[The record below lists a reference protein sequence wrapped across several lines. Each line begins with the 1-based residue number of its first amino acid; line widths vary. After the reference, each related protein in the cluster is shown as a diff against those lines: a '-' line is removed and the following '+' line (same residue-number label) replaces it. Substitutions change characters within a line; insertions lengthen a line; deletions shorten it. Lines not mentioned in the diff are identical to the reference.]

1 MILYSHQEIN
11 LKIMNNEFQIECI
24 ENKKCFCCGN
34 DNLKTILD
42 LGNQP
47 LANDYHNNL
56 TIQHEYP
63 LRLNLCDKCFH
74 LQLSYTVNPDLMF
87 RHYLY
92 VSGTTQTLKDY
103 FDFFAT
109 KTLEYNPEAKTI
121 LDIAC
126 NDGTQLDSYKKL
138 GLNTYGIDPA
148 KNLYDGAIAKGHNI
162 VCDYFNIES
171 IDKFGDTKFDIITAQ
186 NVFAHNK
193 YTVDFLLSCKEL
205 MGDKSTLFIQTSQ
218 ANMVLNNEFDTIYHE
233 HLSFFNTKSMKTLV
247 ERCGLVLSD
256 VFKTD
261 IHGTSY
267 VFVITKNDLGLK
279 GTQEMLDFEE
289 SKGLYNILTY
299 PEYALKCYKATYDL
313 KDKLEELKAEGY
325 HLVGYGAAAKG
336 NTLLNFGDIK
346 LDVII
351 DDNPLKQDLYTPGM
365 NIPIKGS
372 EYIKE
377 SFYMHTNK
385 VAFIPLAWNF
395 YSEIKSRIKTKR
407 DNPNDLFIKYFP
419 TLEINEG

>member
-1 MILYSHQEIN
+1 
-11 LKIMNNEFQIECI
+11 MNNEFQIECI

-47 LANDYHNNL
+47 LANDYHDGSTVQN
-56 TIQHEYP
+56 EYP

-74 LQLSYTVNPDLMF
+74 LQLSHTVNPDLMF

-103 FDFFAT
+103 FDMFAA

-148 KNLYDGAIAKGHNI
+148 KNLYDGAVAKGHDI

-205 MGDKSTLFIQTSQ
+205 MDDKSILFIQTSQ

-233 HLSFFNTKSMKTLV
+233 HLSFFNTNSMKTLV

-267 VFVITKNDLGLK
+267 VFVITKKDLGLE
-279 GTQEMLDFEE
+279 GTAEMLAFEE
-289 SKGLYNILTY
+289 EKGLYDVLTY
-299 PEYALKCYKATYDL
+299 PEYALKCYKATYNL
-313 KDKLEELKAEGY
+313 RNKLEALSSDY
-325 HLVGYGAAAKG
+325 LLVGYGAAAKG
-336 NTLLNFGDIK
+336 NTLLNFGNIG
-346 LDVII
+346 LDFII
-351 DDNPLKQDLYTPGM
+351 DDNPLKQNLYTPGM
-365 NIPIKGS
+365 NIPIVGVDHLNTLAVKDKK
-372 EYIKE
+372 I
-377 SFYMHTNK
+377 
-385 VAFIPLAWNF
+385 AFVPLAWNF
-395 YSEIKSRIKTKR
+395 YTEIRSRIKAKR

-419 TLEINEG
+419 TLEVNEG

>member
-1 MILYSHQEIN
+1 
-11 LKIMNNEFQIECI
+11 MNNEFQIEYI
-24 ENKKCFCCGN
+24 ENKECLCCGN
-34 DNLKTILD
+34 INLKTVLD

-47 LANDYHNNL
+47 LANDYHSGL
-56 TIQHEYP
+56 TLQHEYP
-63 LRLNLCDKCFH
+63 LRLNLCDDCFH
-74 LQLSYTVNPDLMF
+74 LQLSHTVNPDLMF
-87 RHYLY
+87 KHYLY

-103 FDFFAT
+103 FDMFAK
-109 KTLEYNPEAKTI
+109 KTLEYAPEAKTI

-126 NDGTQLDSYKKL
+126 NDGTQLDSYLKL
-138 GLNTYGIDPA
+138 GLETHGIDPA
-148 KNLYDGAIAKGHNI
+148 TNLVPTAIEKGHNV
-162 VCDYFNIES
+162 VCDYFTLENS
-171 IDKFGDTKFDIITAQ
+171 GKLNDSFDIITAQ

-193 YTVDFLLSCKEL
+193 YTVDFLLACKSL
-205 MGDKSTLFIQTSQ
+205 MHGKSVLFIQTSQ

-267 VFVITKNDLGLK
+267 VFVITKTDLGLT

-289 SKGLYNILTY
+289 SKGLYNVLTY

-313 KDKLEELKAEGY
+313 KNKLEELKEDGY

-336 NTLLNFGDIK
+336 NTLLNFGKIK
-346 LDVII
+346 LHVII
-351 DDNPLKQDLYTPGM
+351 DDNPLKQNLYTPGM

-372 EYIKE
+372 DWIND
-377 SFYMHTNK
+377 SFLISTGK

-395 YSEIKSRIKTKR
+395 YTEIKSRIKAKK
-407 DNPNDLFIKYFP
+407 DDPSDLFIKYFP
-419 TLEINEG
+419 TLEVNEG

>member
-1 MILYSHQEIN
+1 
-11 LKIMNNEFQIECI
+11 MNNEFQISHI

-34 DNLKTILD
+34 NNLKTVLD

-56 TIQHEYP
+56 VLQEEYP
-63 LRLNLCDKCFH
+63 LKLNLCDKCFH
-74 LQLSYTVNPDLMF
+74 LQLSHTVNPDLMF
-87 RHYLY
+87 KHYLY
-92 VSGTTQTLKDY
+92 VSGTTQTLRDY
-103 FDFFAT
+103 FDVFAK
-109 KTLEYNPEAKTI
+109 KTLEYNPKAKNI
-121 LDIAC
+121 LDIAS

-148 KNLYDGAIAKGHNI
+148 ENLYGDAVTKGHNI
-162 VCDYFNIES
+162 VCDYFNINT

-193 YTVDFLLSCKEL
+193 YTVDFLLSCNEL
-205 MGDKSTLFIQTSQ
+205 MTDQSVLFIQTSQ

-267 VFVITKNDLGLK
+267 VFVITKKDLGLK

-289 SKGLYNILTY
+289 SKGLYDVLTY

-313 KDKLEELKAEGY
+313 KNKLEQLKKEGY
-325 HLVGYGAAAKG
+325 TLVGYGAAAKG
-336 NTLLNFGDIK
+336 NTLLNFGKIK
-346 LDVII
+346 LDIII
-351 DDNPLKQDLYTPGM
+351 DDNPLKQNLFTPGM
-365 NIPIKGS
+365 NIPIYS
-372 EYIKE
+372 SDYISNMLKD
-377 SFYMHTNK
+377 K
-385 VAFIPLAWNF
+385 VVFIPLAWNF
-395 YSEIKSRIKTKR
+395 YTEIKSRIKAKR
-407 DNPNDLFIKYFP
+407 DNPNNLFIKYFP

>member
-11 LKIMNNEFQIECI
+11 LKTMNSEFQISHV
-24 ENKKCFCCGN
+24 ENKKCFCCDN
-34 DNLKTILD
+34 SNLKTILD

-47 LANDYHNNL
+47 LANNYHDGL
-56 TIQHEYP
+56 TFQEEYP

-74 LQLSYTVNPDLMF
+74 LQLSHTVNPDLMF

-103 FDFFAT
+103 FDMFAK
-109 KTLEYNPEAKTI
+109 KTLEYNSEAKNI

-126 NDGTQLDSYKKL
+126 NDGTQLDSYQKL
-138 GLNTYGIDPA
+138 GLKTYGIDPA
-148 KNLYDGAIAKGHNI
+148 TNLVPTAVGKGHDVI
-162 VCDYFNIES
+162 CDYFNINT
-171 IDKFGDTKFDIITAQ
+171 INKFGDNKFDIITAQ

-205 MGDKSTLFIQTSQ
+205 MNDTSILFIQTSQ

-267 VFVITKNDLGLK
+267 VFVITKTDLGLT

-289 SKGLYNILTY
+289 SKGLYSVLTY
-299 PEYALKCYKATYDL
+299 PEYTLKCYKATYNL
-313 KDKLEELKAEGY
+313 KNKLQELSSDY
-325 HLVGYGAAAKG
+325 LLVGYGAAAKG
-336 NTLLNFGDIK
+336 NTLLNFGNIG
-346 LDVII
+346 LDFII
-351 DDNPLKQDLYTPGM
+351 DDNPLKQGLYTPGM
-365 NIPIKGS
+365 NIPIVGVDYLNTLSVKDKK
-372 EYIKE
+372 I
-377 SFYMHTNK
+377 
-385 VAFIPLAWNF
+385 AFVPLAWNF
-395 YSEIKSRIKTKR
+395 YTEIKSRIKAKR

-419 TLEINEG
+419 TLEVNEG